1 MQESSYGA
9 PGITIGNT
17 LGKPLSPGL
26 LFNSQFRP
34 KTIDY

>member
-1 MQESSYGA
+1 MQEYYGA
-9 PGITIGNT
+9 PGIIIGNT
-17 LGKPLSPGL
+17 LGKPPSPGL